1 MVVAVK
7 CPHCGH
13 EFTVEIFSSRK
24 KRLKE
29 IVDFIAAENP
39 TVEQCIAWIIRRYG
53 VRRVKALEYI
63 RDLAE
68 TKEIKVVDRRLVP
81 VQQTLNVH

>member
-1 MVVAVK
+1 MSVEVQ

-13 EFTVEIFSSRK
+13 IFTVKVYSNRK

-29 IVDFIAAENP
+29 IVDFIAVENP
-39 TVEQCIAWIIRRYG
+39 TVEQCIAWIMRRYG

-81 VQQTLNVH
+81 VQQTLIQ